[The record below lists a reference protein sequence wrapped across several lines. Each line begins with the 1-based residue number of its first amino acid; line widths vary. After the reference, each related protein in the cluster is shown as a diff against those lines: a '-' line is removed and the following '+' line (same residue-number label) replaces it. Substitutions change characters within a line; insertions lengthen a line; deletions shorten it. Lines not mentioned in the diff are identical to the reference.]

1 MKKNVVLL
9 IAVAA
14 IAVLSAC
21 SSSKGSCP
29 AYSQNAQQTE
39 QLAQR

>member
-1 MKKNVVLL
+1 MKKYA
-9 IAVAA
+9 IFMIVAA
-14 IAVLSAC
+14 TITILSAC
-21 SSSKGSCP
+21 ASSKDNCP